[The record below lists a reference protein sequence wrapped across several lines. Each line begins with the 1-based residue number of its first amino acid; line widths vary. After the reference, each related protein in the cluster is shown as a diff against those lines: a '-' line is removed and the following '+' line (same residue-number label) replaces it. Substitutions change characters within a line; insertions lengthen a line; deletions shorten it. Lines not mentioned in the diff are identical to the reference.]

1 MKVAKR
7 AILTNLSKASDCVVH
22 NLLIAK
28 LNANEFKKEVV
39 RSTNSFLIKSKQ
51 RTKFVSTFTSWEMLF
66 SGLPQGQILGPLLFK
81 IYIYDMFFETPENTD
96 FSGYAD
102 DNTPYTYSSK
112 MEHVIVNLQ
121 VASEKLFRWFSVNH

>member
-7 AILTNLSKASDCVVH
+7 AILTNLSKASDCIVH

-28 LNANEFKKEVV
+28 LNANEFKKEAV
-39 RSTNSFLIKSKQ
+39 RSTNSFLTKSKQ
-51 RTKFVSTFTSWEMLF
+51 RTKFVSTVTSWEMLF

-102 DNTPYTYSSK
+102 DNTPYTYSSEI
-112 MEHVIVNLQ
+112 EHVIVNLQ

>member
-1 MKVAKR
+1 
-7 AILTNLSKASDCVVH
+7 
-22 NLLIAK
+22 
-28 LNANEFKKEVV
+28 
-39 RSTNSFLIKSKQ
+39 
-51 RTKFVSTFTSWEMLF
+51 MLF

-102 DNTPYTYSSK
+102 DNTPYTYSSEI
-112 MEHVIVNLQ
+112 EHVIVNLQ